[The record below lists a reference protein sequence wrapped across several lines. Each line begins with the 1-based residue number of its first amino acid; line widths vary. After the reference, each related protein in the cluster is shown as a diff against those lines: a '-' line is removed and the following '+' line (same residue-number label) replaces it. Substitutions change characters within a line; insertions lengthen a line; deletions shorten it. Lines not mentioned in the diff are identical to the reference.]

1 VPKPLRIRLR
11 IKIYA
16 IPYLY
21 YHIGLIP
28 DADNLVPISPGTVGE
43 VISQFTHELTGITV
57 TTVQFG
63 DLFADIG
70 STTWEPYYPGE
81 EP

>member
-1 VPKPLRIRLR
+1 MRKPQQIRLCA
-11 IKIYA
+11 KVYA
-16 IPYLY
+16 VPELY

-43 VISQFTHELTGITV
+43 VLSQFTHELTGITV

-63 DLFADIG
+63 DLYADIG
-70 STTWEPYYPGE
+70 PTTWEPFE
-81 EP
+81 